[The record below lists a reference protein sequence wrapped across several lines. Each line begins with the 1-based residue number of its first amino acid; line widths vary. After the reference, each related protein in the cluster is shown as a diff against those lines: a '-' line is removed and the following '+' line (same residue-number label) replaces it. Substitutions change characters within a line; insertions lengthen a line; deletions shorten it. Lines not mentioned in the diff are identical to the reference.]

1 MNGGKRK
8 ILVTSALPYANGS
21 IHIGHLVEY
30 IQTDIWVRFQKLCGN
45 ECRYMCADDTHGT
58 PIMISANKQGITP
71 EELVGRMHRE
81 HSRDFADFQVEFDNY
96 YTTNSVENRHFAEL
110 IYTRLKDKGHIDV
123 REIEQAWC
131 PHDKMF
137 LPDRMI
143 RGTCPRCQAAD
154 QYGDSCEV
162 CSATYNPTD
171 LKDARCSICGTAPV
185 TRTSSHYFFK
195 LGDFADRLKEW
206 LAAGPVQEE
215 MRNKL
220 GEWFAEGLKDWDISR
235 DAPYFGF
242 RIPGTED
249 KYFYVWLD
257 APIGYMAST
266 RNWCEKNGR
275 SFEEF
280 WLSPD
285 SEIVHFIGKD
295 IVYFHTLFWPAM
307 LMGADFRAPNKVYV
321 HGFLTV
327 NGQKMSKS
335 RGTFLSARQYLS
347 HLDPEYLRYYY
358 ACKLTARVEDIDLN
372 LSDFVAR
379 VNADLGNQFA
389 NLGSRVISFLHKR
402 LDGKLGKLT
411 GEGLALVESLEKA
424 ADEIA
429 ELYEC
434 REYSRAMKRIAALA
448 HDANQYVAN
457 AAPWS
462 AVKDNPEKA
471 RSILTAAVNAFAI
484 LNLYLTPV
492 MPAMSRRVEKILG
505 RGNLTWNSAFER
517 LEERAINPFES
528 VFTKAT
534 DEAVEALL
542 QSGMQP
548 AAGTAP
554 ATPGTAATDAAAA
567 QPAEG
572 TVAAQPPAPVV
583 EEPPVVVPPQAA
595 EIPFDDFAKVDLRVA
610 KIVEAKGVDGADKL
624 VELLIDLGQLGR
636 RTIFAGIKKTHKPE
650 ELVGRQ
656 IIVVANL
663 APRKMKFGTSHGML
677 LAASSEGTGVYL
689 AGLETGAK
697 PGQRIS

>member
-1 MNGGKRK
+1 MNGKRR

-30 IQTDIWVRFQKLCGN
+30 IQTDIWVRFQKLRGH

-71 EELVGRMHRE
+71 DELVSRMHGE
-81 HSRDFADFQVEFDNY
+81 HSRDFADFLVEFDNY
-96 YTTNSVENRHFAEL
+96 YTTNSEENRHYAEL
-110 IYTRLKDKGHIDV
+110 IYGRLKDKGHIDV

-131 PHDKMF
+131 PHDGMF

-143 RGTCPRCQAAD
+143 RGTCPHCQAAD

-171 LKDARCSICGTAPV
+171 LKDARCSICGTPPE
-185 TRTSSHYFFK
+185 TKRSQHYFFR
-195 LGDFADRLKEW
+195 LGDFAGKLQEW
-206 LAAGPVQEE
+206 LAGGPVQEE

-242 RIPGTED
+242 RIPGTVD

-266 RNWCEKNGR
+266 RNWCDRNGR
-275 SFEEF
+275 SFDEF
-280 WLSPD
+280 WLNPD
-285 SEIVHFIGKD
+285 AEIVHFIGKD

-307 LMGADFRAPNKVYV
+307 LMGADFRAPNRVYV

-335 RGTFLSARQYLS
+335 RGTFLSARQYLQ

-372 LSDFVAR
+372 MSDLVAR

-389 NLGSRVISFLHKR
+389 NLGSRVVSFLHKR
-402 LDGKLGKLT
+402 LDGRLGRLT
-411 GEGLALVESLEKA
+411 GDGLALVESLEKA

-429 ELYEC
+429 QLYEG
-434 REYSRAMKRIAALA
+434 REYAKAMKRIAALA

-457 AAPWS
+457 SAPWS
-462 AVKDNPEKA
+462 AIKGDPEEA
-471 RSILTAAVNAFAI
+471 RNILTAAVNAFAL
-484 LNLYLTPV
+484 LNVFLTPV
-492 MPAMSRRVEKILG
+492 MPRMSQRVEKILG
-505 RGNLTWNSAFER
+505 RTGLTWDAVHER
-517 LEERAINPFES
+517 LEERTINPFES

-542 QSGMQP
+542 QSGLLP
-548 AAGTAP
+548 AGA
-554 ATPGTAATDAAAA
+554 DAAAA
-567 QPAEG
+567 AGGEAAGSDTPAAEN
-572 TVAAQPPAPVV
+572 PPAAV
-583 EEPPVVVPPQAA
+583 EPQSEAPPAAVEPQSA

-610 KIVEAKGVDGADKL
+610 KIIEAKGVEGADKL

-636 RTIFAGIKKTHKPE
+636 RTIFAGIKKSHKPE
-650 ELVGRQ
+650 DLVGRQ
-656 IIVVANL
+656 IIVVSNL

-677 LAASSEGTGVYL
+677 LAASSEGTTIYL